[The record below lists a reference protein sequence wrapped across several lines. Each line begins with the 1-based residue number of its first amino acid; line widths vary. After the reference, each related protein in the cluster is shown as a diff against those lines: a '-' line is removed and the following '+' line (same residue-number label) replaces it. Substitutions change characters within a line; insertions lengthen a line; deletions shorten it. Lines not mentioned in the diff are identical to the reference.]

1 MSETMYLIKNVKLYT
16 GESIYPDGAV
26 LTDGPSILYAGDVAK
41 LTAPPLKGRKIEVI
55 DGRGGICMP
64 GLCSA
69 HSHVAMTILRGV
81 GGGLPLSEWLQR
93 IFAIEALLTDDDI
106 CTGATLAIMEYL
118 RCGVTCFADMYI
130 RADGVLRAACE
141 AKIRANACVGATSV
155 SDVAEN
161 EALFHEFDGE
171 GGLLR
176 VYLGIHSEYATD
188 KSVATLAAETALKL
202 GTGMHVHVSETSEEV
217 DACRRRHGGKS
228 PVTYLCDLGIF
239 DIPTIAAHC
248 VHVDEGDMETLASH
262 NVTVA
267 HCPASNMKL
276 SSGAALVAEMQE
288 RGVKVAIGTDGP
300 ASNNTLDMFR
310 EMRLAALLSSLSTK
324 NPASL
329 SAADAITM
337 ATVVGAQG
345 AGFSDVGILRA
356 GYTADLIIING
367 EAPFMATERDVVE
380 DIVYVAAGGDVQ
392 MTMVGGQ
399 ILYLNGKYTTIDT
412 ERAIYE
418 ARAVMSRLS

>member
-1 MSETMYLIKNVKLYT
+1 MSDIMYLIKNVKLYT
-16 GESIYPDGAV
+16 GESVYPDGAI
-26 LTDGPSILYAGDVAK
+26 LTDGPSILYAGDAAK

-69 HSHVAMTILRGV
+69 HSHVAMTLLRGV
-81 GGGLPLSEWLQR
+81 GGGLPLDEWLQR

-106 CTGATLAIMEYL
+106 YTGSTLAIMEYL

-130 RADGVLRAACE
+130 RANGVLRAAYD
-141 AKIRANACVGATSV
+141 AKIRANACVGATSA

-161 EALFHEFDGE
+161 EALFREFDGE

-176 VYLGIHSEYATD
+176 VYFGIHSEYATD
-188 KSVATLAAETALKL
+188 KSVAGLATQAALRL
-202 GTGMHVHVSETSEEV
+202 GTGMHVHVSETAGEV
-217 DACRRRHGGKS
+217 EACRGRHGGKS
-228 PVTYLCDLGIF
+228 PVRYLCDLGIF
-239 DIPTIAAHC
+239 DVPTIAAHC
-248 VHVDEGDMETLASH
+248 VHVDEGDMTTLAS
-262 NVTVA
+262 NGVTVA

-276 SSGAALVAEMQE
+276 SSGAAPVAKMREH
-288 RGVKVAIGTDGP
+288 GVQIAIGTDGP

-329 SAADAITM
+329 SAQDAITM
-337 ATVVGAQG
+337 ATVVGARG

-356 GYTADLIIING
+356 GFTADLIIVNG
-367 EAPFMATERDVVE
+367 AAPFMATERDVAE
-380 DIVYVAAGGDVQ
+380 DIVYAAAGGDVQ
-392 MTMVGGQ
+392 MTMVGGR
-399 ILYLNGKYTTIDT
+399 ILYVNGKYTTIDT

-418 ARAVMSRLS
+418 ARAAISRLS